1 MPEEERKPTLLETL
15 DDLIFHMNNAR
26 TIFVILGVSS
36 IVLAPIAIVVA
47 AFFLLHPFFLRSLI
61 IREPVVGISFLIYLV
76 LTVIMS
82 ALWLIVGL
90 REYRF
95 LSRWDQRF
103 RSFLS
108 LKERIDR
115 ELKEGESKE

>member
-1 MPEEERKPTLLETL
+1 MPEEETKPTLLETL
-15 DDLIFHMNNAR
+15 DDLMFHMNNAR